1 MGVTQN
7 CTSKIVNFTEY
18 ILCFNFLKKNGF
30 HIHCEKDI
38 TSGCLG
44 IKITIS
50 HNLCGFLSEEMESSL
65 AWLFL
70 YTYRFRKRNIVL
82 SYPHNRVF
90 VVFLEKKRSQAMH
103 DFFIYTHR
111 FRQRNIVFSYPCKQV
126 PVGKYEEERKRK
138 FSFFLFFFLRE
149 KISCTIMLLHKLNH
163 LVILFLFEAKRI

>member
-1 MGVTQN
+1 MN
-7 CTSKIVNFTEY
+7 C
-18 ILCFNFLKKNGF
+18 F

-90 VVFLEKKRSQAMH
+90 VVFLGKKWSQAMH
-103 DFFIYTHR
+103 DFFLYTHR
-111 FRQRNIVFSYPCKQV
+111 FRQRNIVVSHPRKQV
-126 PVGKYEEERKRK
+126 PVNKYEEERKIK
-138 FSFFLFFFLRE
+138 FSFFLF
-149 KISCTIMLLHKLNH
+149 LLL
-163 LVILFLFEAKRI
+163 KRKDLLYYHVVS